1 MAANRE
7 YILLFDR
14 DCGICSALGR
24 WIHAVDVR
32 HRIRLQTIQSSRELL
47 REIPEGQVL
56 DAFHVALPD
65 GDILT
70 GGDAVPAV
78 IEALPMGAGL
88 GRVLRGSD
96 VLMLQV
102 HGFYRFLTRFR
113 ERLVCRVDF
122 AATSGGSVH

>member
-14 DCGICSALGR
+14 DCGICTAFGR

-32 HRIRLQTIQSSRELL
+32 HRIRFQTIQSSRELL
-47 REIPEGQVL
+47 REIPDGQVL
-56 DAFHVALPD
+56 DAFHIVPPN

-70 GGDAVPAV
+70 GGDAVPTV

-96 VLMLQV
+96 VLMAQV
-102 HGFYRFLTRFR
+102 HAFYGFLTRFR
-113 ERLVCRVDF
+113 EQLVCRVDF
-122 AATSGGSVH
+122 AATSGGSAH